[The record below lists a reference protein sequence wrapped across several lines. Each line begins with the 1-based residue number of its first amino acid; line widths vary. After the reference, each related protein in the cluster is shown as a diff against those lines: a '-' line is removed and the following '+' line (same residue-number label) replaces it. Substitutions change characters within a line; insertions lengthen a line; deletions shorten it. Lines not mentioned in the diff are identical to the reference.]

1 VACFPYSA
9 IVRQLSL
16 LLMSLLLSP
25 ILMALPIF
33 AEGGNNTDPSQ
44 GNNTDPSQ
52 GNNTDPSQG
61 NNTDPSQGNNT
72 DPSQE

>member
-1 VACFPYSA
+1 
-9 IVRQLSL
+9 
-16 LLMSLLLSP
+16 MSLLLSS

-61 NNTDPSQGNNT
+61 NNTDPSQ
-72 DPSQE
+72 E